1 MAYTKKI
8 GKRNITIYENNLK
21 RYLNDIRAHVPDAQ
35 VEKEL
40 FDKYFSKET
49 TPEEKIQARN
59 EIIKMN
65 QRFILSVAKTYANND
80 ESLTMD
86 LVSVGTLG
94 MAEAFDY
101 YDPSKGYKFCT
112 FAQYYVRRAI
122 THFLGN
128 ENMLVRPT
136 NNMRVTPKI
145 KKIEEAFEKKYFR
158 KPTVDEVEKMLEEK
172 YGIILSNKAEI
183 ADLEIIRT
191 DDFDTSEDDDVTDIK
206 KMALFNTTTAIQNN
220 YEEQSDVENTKNLI
234 KSAMSCLS
242 ERETTVIKMAFGM
255 DDYLKEYKNN
265 EIGEALNLSAERVRQ
280 IKDTALAKLKLSMA
294 KRTV

>member
-1 MAYTKKI
+1 
-8 GKRNITIYENNLK
+8 
-21 RYLNDIRAHVPDAQ
+21 
-35 VEKEL
+35 
-40 FDKYFSKET
+40 
-49 TPEEKIQARN
+49 
-59 EIIKMN
+59 
-65 QRFILSVAKTYANND
+65 
-80 ESLTMD
+80 LTMD

-94 MAEAFDY
+94 MVEAFDY